1 MGTRIDLER
10 LQQTVRET
18 VESHGYEL
26 VEFEFKGAP
35 KQAIMRLYIDRES
48 GISHD
53 DCELVSDQVGAVL
66 DLDDSI
72 PYAYT
77 LEVSSP
83 GIERKL
89 VRESDYRRFEG
100 KLARIQTRVALNNQ
114 RVFRGRLRGLQDGKI
129 RLELPKGDPLEIPI
143 EVVQEARL
151 EFDWEAERVHL
162 RQSR

>member
-1 MGTRIDLER
+1 MIRG
-10 LQQTVRET
+10 T

-26 VEFEFKGAP
+26 VEVEFKGAP
-35 KQAIMRLYIDRES
+35 KQAILRLYIDRVS
-48 GISHD
+48 GITHD
-53 DCELVSDQVGAVL
+53 DCELVSDQVGAML
-66 DLDDSI
+66 DLEDAI

-89 VRESDYRRFEG
+89 VRESDYQRFEG
-100 KLARIQTRVALNNQ
+100 KLARIQTRVALNSQ
-114 RVFRGRLRGLQDGKI
+114 KVFRGRLRGLQDGKV
-129 RLELPKGDPLEIPI
+129 RLEVPKGGSLEIPLD
-143 EVVQEARL
+143 VVQEARL